1 MLNKRLVGVVTV
13 RNGWAVQSIGYRRYL
28 PLGRPEIACQNLDR
42 WGADEIVLQVIDRS
56 TNGSGPHLALLERVA
71 TQRLSTPLI
80 YGGGIRNANDAVAV
94 IAAGA
99 DRVLVDAMV
108 FDDPG
113 AMPAI
118 AERLGSQA
126 VIAAL
131 PVSAGPD
138 GGVLHLNYRTGDSH
152 RLSSATVEAISSGS
166 VAEVLIIDWQNE
178 GKAGGFDERLLDQLA
193 HLKVDAIAFGGLSE
207 AAQLRRVLQR
217 DHVAAAAV
225 GNFLCYREH
234 AIRKLKLEL
243 GGLPLRAPPH
253 HRTSPP

>member
-99 DRVLVDAMV
+99 DRVLVDAII
-108 FDDPG
+108 FDDP
-113 AMPAI
+113 AAIPTI

-131 PVSAGPD
+131 PVSAGLD
-138 GGVLHLNYRTGDSH
+138 GVLHLNYRTGDSQ

-178 GKAGGFDERLLDQLA
+178 GKAGGFDERLLDQFA
-193 HLKVDAIAFGGLSE
+193 PLKVNAIAFGGLSE

-217 DHVAAAAV
+217 EHVAAAAV
-225 GNFLCYREH
+225 GNFLSYREH
-234 AIRKLKLEL
+234 AIRKLKLQL